1 MSEVGKFETCVQKR
15 VKDIKGSFEEVH
27 EILGWG
33 MPLGCSVSSPGWQPP
48 ALSGE
53 GQEALSAFP
62 LLPGPHALASA
73 STLAPAGPPQ
83 VGFLDLTAPPHPAG
97 GPLDPG
103 TQEPSKPPPGLV
115 EAGGLLPCA
124 QSSLMTRV
132 LSVSFLRVYVPV
144 SDFPGSSIPSSRPPS
159 RPRSC
164 FIELHIR
171 TRYGKAHSPG

>member
-1 MSEVGKFETCVQKR
+1 MGYAFGVLSLQPWVAATSTVRRGTGGPQCLPIAARAPRTCL
-15 VKDIKGSFEEVH
+15 SFH
-27 EILGWG
+27 SSSCGL
-33 MPLGCSVSSPGWQPP
+33 MP
-48 ALSGE
+48 
-53 GQEALSAFP
+53 
-62 LLPGPHALASA
+62 
-73 STLAPAGPPQ
+73 GPPQ